1 MDHTDTCKLLGCHV
15 WNLRMTVESNLQTL
29 DSHLAVKTVML
40 YREYFFTTN
49 TIKQLVNFAHRNNLL
64 LLSQFALILAI

>member
-40 YREYFFTTN
+40 YREYFLQQ
-49 TIKQLVNFAHRNNLL
+49 IQ
-64 LLSQFALILAI
+64 